1 MTGNGNGNGNGHGHG
16 IATGPLLSGTQPPQ
30 FVHWR
35 AMWILARRS
44 WWLVGGLPAF
54 TVLAMLAW
62 LWLSPPNYKATI
74 VLRLA
79 DARRELAR
87 GVEQTTEEPERT
99 TEDLLSQVQMLRSHS
114 IAEAIIDSTGLRLQ
128 PKFGG
133 FAPTLLTAV
142 RVDSDAPADTLQLEF
157 QATGYTVK
165 NRAGLTVNGTYDTP
179 LKIGGVGF
187 TITGQPEVHSTR
199 WVVAPTEAAVDRFIA
214 QIKTARRPGTNIV
227 DVSYTARQP
236 ALAQSVVNVLG
247 TVFQNLEAT
256 SAQNQSKRRRIF
268 LDEQL
273 RRTDSLLAEAQQALS
288 AFRSHQEVYSSRD
301 KMASQQVAL
310 LDLET
315 RRIAL
320 DANRDSYKSALSQLE
335 QGDSTVRRAALRALA
350 GNVELA
356 ANPVVVSLY
365 TQLVSQQRALDS
377 LRQIAPEQNPDVR
390 RLAQLAA
397 GTENDLKAA
406 MRSHAATL
414 DQQATALG
422 TQTSRIAQGVRELP
436 TVEAQ
441 EVRLV
446 QQVETIK
453 SLGNQLREE
462 RQRAAMAEAIAV
474 GEVEI
479 VDAARLPYKPVQTFA
494 SLKLLLALIFGVGSG
509 VGLAMVRERWDLS
522 IRNPEEMVEQ
532 LQLSSLGLIPKVD
545 PAQVEGM
552 EAYRVLRTRLL
563 LTPEVAK
570 ARSVVITSAIAGE
583 GKSTTA
589 ANLAAAFAWEGRR
602 VLLIDA
608 DLWRG
613 RLHRLFATR
622 RSPGL
627 ADCLMQDKPL
637 AEAIR
642 TTDIKTLWF
651 MPGGKTAGPPSDLLT
666 RGRMPRLLEQLK
678 DHFDLVLIDTPPVL
692 TAAETTVLS
701 TSADGVV
708 LVVRAGHTDREAV
721 QHAVR
726 EIGAVGARLV
736 GAVLNDP
743 KELTRKY
750 GPSYYKSYYSYA
762 REEG

>member
-1 MTGNGNGNGNGHGHG
+1 MTGNGNGHGNGS
-16 IATGPLLSGTQPPQ
+16 AFSTSALPPDSPSPL
-30 FVHWR
+30 HWR
-35 AMWILARRS
+35 ALWILARRS
-44 WWLVGGLPAF
+44 WWLVGGLPALMVAG
-54 TVLAMLAW
+54 TLAW
-62 LWLSPPNYKATI
+62 LTLSPPEYRATV

-79 DARRELAR
+79 DARRALTR
-87 GVEQTTEEPERT
+87 NVEQTSVEPQRT
-99 TEDLLSQVQMLRSHS
+99 TEQLLSQIQMLRSRS
-114 IAEAIIDSTGLRLQ
+114 IAQAVIDSSGLRLQ
-128 PKFGG
+128 PRFKG
-133 FAPTLLTAV
+133 FAPALLTAV
-142 RVDSDAPADTLQLEF
+142 RVDSDAPADTLQLDF
-157 QATGYTVK
+157 QAAEYTVH
-165 NRAGLTVNGTYDTP
+165 NRAGLAVTSPYGTAAHV
-179 LKIGGVGF
+179 GGVSFIIGAK
-187 TITGQPEVHSTR
+187 PEATTAR
-199 WVVAPTEAAVDRFIA
+199 WTVLPLEDAIDRFIVEL
-214 QIKTARRPGTNIV
+214 KTQRRAGTDIV
-227 DVSYTARQP
+227 DVSFTARQ
-236 ALAQSVVNVLG
+236 AELAQRIVNNLG
-247 TVFQNLEAT
+247 AVFQSLEAQN
-256 SAQNQSKRRRIF
+256 AQNQSKRRRIF

-288 AFRSHQEVYSSRD
+288 GFRSSQEVYSSRD
-301 KMASQQVAL
+301 KMAAQQVAL

-320 DANRDSYKSALSQLE
+320 DADRDGYRSLLSQLE
-335 QGDSTVRRAALRALA
+335 QGDSTVRRAALRNLA
-350 GNVELA
+350 GNGELA
-356 ANPVVVSLY
+356 TNPVVVSLY
-365 TQLVSQQRALDS
+365 NQLLAQQRQLDS
-377 LRQIAPEQNPDVR
+377 LRQIAPAENPDVR

-397 GTENDLKAA
+397 GTEADLKGA

-414 DQQATALG
+414 DSRAAALR
-422 TQTSRIAQGVRELP
+422 TQTSRVAAGVRVLP

-446 QQVETIK
+446 QQVETIRT
-453 SLGNQLREE
+453 LGNQLREE
-462 RQRAAMAEAIAV
+462 RQRAAMAEAIEV

-479 VDAARLPYKPVQTFA
+479 VDAARLPYKPVPTLA
-494 SLKLLLALIFGVGSG
+494 ALKLFLALIFGVGAG
-509 VGLAMVRERWDLS
+509 IGLALVRERWDVS
-522 IRNPEEMVEQ
+522 IRNPEDMVQQ
-532 LQLSSLGLIPKVD
+532 LQLSSLGLIPRVD
-545 PAQVEGM
+545 PTQVEGM

-563 LTPEVAK
+563 LTPEIAR

-627 ADCLMQDKPL
+627 ADCLLQDKPL
-637 AEAIR
+637 PEAIR

-666 RGRMPRLLEQLK
+666 RVRMPRLLEQLRE
-678 DHFDLVLIDTPPVL
+678 HFDLVLIDTPPVL
-692 TAAETTVLS
+692 TAAETAVLS

-726 EIGAVGARLV
+726 EINAVGGRLV

>member
-1 MTGNGNGNGNGHGHG
+1 MTGNGNGNGNGNRD
-16 IATGPLLSGTQPPQ
+16 TGSDFPGSL
-30 FVHWR
+30 HWR
-35 AMWILARRS
+35 ALWVLARRS
-44 WWLVGGLPAF
+44 WWLVGGLPVL
-54 TVLAMLAW
+54 TVSVTLAW
-62 LWLSPPNYKATI
+62 LVLSPSDYRATV

-79 DARRELAR
+79 DARRSLTR
-87 GVEQTTEEPERT
+87 NVEQTSVEPQRSTEQ
-99 TEDLLSQVQMLRSHS
+99 LLSQIQMLRSRS
-114 IAEAIIDSTGLRLQ
+114 IAQVVVDSTGLRLQ
-128 PKFGG
+128 PRFAG
-133 FAPTLLTAV
+133 FAPELLTAV
-142 RVDSDAPADTLQLEF
+142 RVDSDAPADTLRVEF
-157 QATGYTVK
+157 LATEYTAK
-165 NRAGLTVNGTYDTP
+165 NRTGTVATAPYGTAIT
-179 LKIGGVGF
+179 LGGVTF
-187 TITGQPEVHSTR
+187 TVVGRPETR
-199 WVVAPTEAAVDRFIA
+199 AARWAVRPLEESIDKFIEVLR
-214 QIKTARRPGTNIV
+214 TARRPGTDIV
-227 DVSYTARQP
+227 DVSFTARQP
-236 ALAQSVVNVLG
+236 ALAQRVVNTLG
-247 TVFQNLEAT
+247 AVFQSLEAQN
-256 SAQNQSKRRRIF
+256 AQNQSKRRRVF

-273 RRTDSLLAEAQQALS
+273 RRTDSLLAQAQQALS
-288 AFRSHQEVYSSRD
+288 AFRSNQEVYSSRD
-301 KMASQQVAL
+301 KLAAQQVAL

-320 DANRDSYKSALSQLE
+320 DADRDGYRSLLNQLE
-335 QGDSTVRRAALRALA
+335 QGDSISRRAALRNLA
-350 GNVELA
+350 GNAELA
-356 ANPVVVSLY
+356 TNQVVARLY
-365 TQLVSQQRALDS
+365 DQLLNQQRSLDS
-377 LRQIAPEQNPDVR
+377 LRQIAPIENPDVR
-390 RLAQLAA
+390 RLMQLAA
-397 GTENDLKAA
+397 ATEADLKAA

-414 DQQATALG
+414 DSRATGLR
-422 TQTSRIAQGVRELP
+422 TQTTRVAAGVRVLP

-446 QQVETIK
+446 QSVESIK

-462 RQRAAMAEAIAV
+462 RQRAAMAEAIEV

-479 VDAARLPYKPVQTFA
+479 VDAARLPYKPVSTLA
-494 SLKLLLALIFGVGSG
+494 SLKLLLALIFGVGTG
-509 VGLAMVRERWDLS
+509 IGLALLRERWDVS
-522 IRNPEEMVEQ
+522 IRNPEEMVES

-563 LTPEVAK
+563 LTPEIAR

-622 RSPGL
+622 RTPGL

-637 AEAIR
+637 ADAIR

-651 MPGGKTAGPPSDLLT
+651 MPGGKTSGPPSDLLT
-666 RGRMPRLLEQLK
+666 RGRMPRLLEQLRE
-678 DHFDLVLIDTPPVL
+678 HFDLVLIDTPPVL
-692 TAAETTVLS
+692 TAAETAVLS

-726 EIGAVGARLV
+726 EIGAVGGRLV

>member
-1 MTGNGNGNGNGHGHG
+1 MTGNGNGNGNGHGTPS
-16 IATGPLLSGTQPPQ
+16 ASLPPAL
-30 FVHWR
+30 HWR
-35 AMWILARRS
+35 AIWILARRS
-44 WWLVGGLPAF
+44 WWLVFGLPIV
-54 TVLAMLAW
+54 TGTLVLAW
-62 LWLSPPNYKATI
+62 LWLTPPSFRATA

-79 DARRELAR
+79 DARRDMTR
-87 GVEQTTEEPERT
+87 NVEQTAPEPERT
-99 TEDLLSQVQMLRSHS
+99 TEQLLSQIQMLRSRS
-114 IAEAIIDSTGLRLQ
+114 MAQEVIDSTGLRLQ
-128 PKFGG
+128 PRYKS
-133 FAPTLLTAV
+133 FAPALLTAV
-142 RVDSDAPADTLQLEF
+142 HVAGDAPADTLDLQF
-157 QATGYTVK
+157 DATQYTVK
-165 NRAGLTVNGTYDTP
+165 NRAGITATSPYGTAVRV
-179 LKIGGVGF
+179 GGVSF
-187 TITGQPEVHSTR
+187 TVTAQPTEKTGR
-199 WVVAPTEAAVDRFIA
+199 WVVRPLEESIDRFIELVRPV
-214 QIKTARRPGTNIV
+214 RRPGTDIV
-227 DVSYTARQP
+227 DLNYTARQ
-236 ALAQSVVNVLG
+236 AVLAQRVVNTLA
-247 TVFQNLEAT
+247 TVFQSFEAQN
-256 SAQNQSKRRRIF
+256 AQNQSKRRRIF

-288 AFRSHQEVYSSRD
+288 NFRSNQEVYSSRD
-301 KMASQQVAL
+301 KLASQQVAL

-320 DANRDSYKSALSQLE
+320 DADRDGYRSLLNQLE
-335 QGDSTVRRAALRALA
+335 QGDSTVRRAALRTFA
-350 GNVELA
+350 GNAELA
-356 ANPVVVSLY
+356 ANPVVVALY
-365 TQLVSQQRALDS
+365 NQLLGQQRALDS
-377 LRQIAPEQNPDVR
+377 LRQIAPPTNPDVQ
-390 RLAQLAA
+390 RLAQLA
-397 GTENDLKAA
+397 GTTENDLKAA

-414 DQQATALG
+414 DTRANALR
-422 TQTSRIAQGVRELP
+422 TQTSRVAAGVRVLP

-453 SLGNQLREE
+453 NLGNQLREE
-462 RQRAAMAEAIAV
+462 RQRAAMAEAIEV

-479 VDAARLPYKPVQTFA
+479 VDLARLPYKPVPTLA
-494 SLKLLLALIFGVGSG
+494 SLKVLLALIFGLGAG
-509 VGLAMVRERWDLS
+509 VGLALVRERWDVS
-522 IRNPEEMVEQ
+522 IRNPEEMVAQ
-532 LQLSSLGLIPKVD
+532 LQLSSLGLIPRVD

-563 LTPEVAK
+563 LTPEI
-570 ARSVVITSAIAGE
+570 ARAHSVVITSAIAGE

-622 RSPGL
+622 RTPGL
-627 ADCLMQDKPL
+627 ADCLLHDKPL
-637 AEAIR
+637 PDAIR
-642 TTDIKTLWF
+642 STDIKTLWF
-651 MPGGKTAGPPSDLLT
+651 MPGGKTNGPPSDLLT
-666 RGRMPRLLEQLK
+666 RVRMPRLLQQLRE
-678 DHFDLVLIDTPPVL
+678 HFDLVLIDTPPVL
-692 TAAETTVLS
+692 TAAETAVLS

-726 EIGAVGARLV
+726 EIGAVGGRLV

>member
-1 MTGNGNGNGNGHGHG
+1 MAMATAMDTGTASRPVPSSPARNRHSSC
-16 IATGPLLSGTQPPQ
+16 TGAPCGFSRAARGGWSADCRPSRS
-30 FVHWR
+30 WR
-35 AMWILARRS
+35 CSPGCGCRRRTTRRRS
-44 WWLVGGLPAF
+44 CCVWPTRAASSPAASSKRPKNRSARPK
-54 TVLAMLAW
+54 TCCRRSRCCAATR
-62 LWLSPPNYKATI
+62 SP
-74 VLRLA
+74 
-79 DARRELAR
+79 RRSSPAPGR
-87 GVEQTTEEPERT
+87 
-99 TEDLLSQVQMLRSHS
+99 
-114 IAEAIIDSTGLRLQ
+114 RLQ
-128 PKFGG
+128 PKCGG

-179 LKIGGVGF
+179 LRIGGVGF

-199 WVVAPTEAAVDRFIA
+199 WVVVPTEAAVDRFIA

-288 AFRSHQEVYSSRD
+288 AFRSHQEAYSSRD

-397 GTENDLKAA
+397 GTDNDLKAA
-406 MRSHAATL
+406 RPSHAATL

-422 TQTSRIAQGVRELP
+422 TQTSRVAQGVRELP

-532 LQLSSLGLIPKVD
+532 LQ
-545 PAQVEGM
+545 
-552 EAYRVLRTRLL
+552 
-563 LTPEVAK
+563 
-570 ARSVVITSAIAGE
+570 
-583 GKSTTA
+583 
-589 ANLAAAFAWEGRR
+589 
-602 VLLIDA
+602 
-608 DLWRG
+608 
-613 RLHRLFATR
+613 
-622 RSPGL
+622 
-627 ADCLMQDKPL
+627 
-637 AEAIR
+637 
-642 TTDIKTLWF
+642 
-651 MPGGKTAGPPSDLLT
+651 
-666 RGRMPRLLEQLK
+666 
-678 DHFDLVLIDTPPVL
+678 
-692 TAAETTVLS
+692 
-701 TSADGVV
+701 
-708 LVVRAGHTDREAV
+708 
-721 QHAVR
+721 
-726 EIGAVGARLV
+726 
-736 GAVLNDP
+736 
-743 KELTRKY
+743 
-750 GPSYYKSYYSYA
+750 
-762 REEG
+762 

>member
-1 MTGNGNGNGNGHGHG
+1 MTGNGNGHGNGAAFSPHGA
-16 IATGPLLSGTQPPQ
+16 ATTPPSPL
-30 FVHWR
+30 HWR
-35 AMWILARRS
+35 AIWVLARRS
-44 WWLVGGLPAF
+44 WWLVGGVPALM
-54 TVLAMLAW
+54 LAATLAW
-62 LWLSPPNYKATI
+62 LTLAPPDYRATI

-79 DARRELAR
+79 DARRALTR
-87 GVEQTTEEPERT
+87 NVEQTSVEPQRT
-99 TEDLLSQVQMLRSHS
+99 TEQLLSQIQMLRSRS
-114 IAEAIIDSTGLRLQ
+114 IAQAVIDSSGLRLQ
-128 PKFGG
+128 PRFKG
-133 FAPTLLTAV
+133 FAPSLLTAV
-142 RVDSDAPADTLQLEF
+142 RVDSDAPADTLQLDF
-157 QATGYTVK
+157 QAAEYTAH
-165 NRAGLTVNGTYDTP
+165 NRAGLSATASYGTP
-179 LKIGGVGF
+179 LHLGGIDFTVGARP
-187 TITGQPEVHSTR
+187 TATTAR
-199 WVVAPTEAAVDRFIA
+199 WTVLPLEDAIDRFIKEL
-214 QIKTARRPGTNIV
+214 KTARRPGTDIV
-227 DVSYTARQP
+227 DVSFTARQP
-236 ALAQSVVNVLG
+236 ERAQLVVNTLG
-247 TVFQNLEAT
+247 AVFQSLEAQN
-256 SAQNQSKRRRIF
+256 AQNQSKRRRIF

-273 RRTDSLLAEAQQALS
+273 RRTDSLLAEAQNALS
-288 AFRSHQEVYSSRD
+288 GFRSSQEVYSSRD
-301 KMASQQVAL
+301 KMAAQQVAL

-320 DANRDSYKSALSQLE
+320 DADRDGYRSLLNQLE
-335 QGDSTVRRAALRALA
+335 QGDSTVRRAALRNLA
-350 GNVELA
+350 GNAELA
-356 ANPVVVSLY
+356 TNPVVVSLY
-365 TQLVSQQRALDS
+365 NQLLAQQRQLDS
-377 LRQIAPEQNPDVR
+377 LRQIAPAENPDVR
-390 RLAQLAA
+390 RLAQLTA
-397 GTENDLKAA
+397 GTESDLKGA
-406 MRSHAATL
+406 MNSYAATL
-414 DQQATALG
+414 DSRAGALR
-422 TQTSRIAQGVRELP
+422 TQTSRVAAGVRVLP

-462 RQRAAMAEAIAV
+462 RQRAMMAEAIEV

-479 VDAARLPYKPVQTFA
+479 VDAARLPYKPVPTLA
-494 SLKLLLALIFGVGSG
+494 ALKLFLAMIFGVAAG
-509 VGLAMVRERWDLS
+509 VGLALVRERWDLS
-522 IRNPEEMVEQ
+522 IRNPEEMVES
-532 LQLSSLGLIPKVD
+532 LQLSSLGLIPRVD
-545 PAQVEGM
+545 PTQVEGM

-563 LTPEVAK
+563 LTPEIAR

-627 ADCLMQDKPL
+627 ADCLLQDKPL

-666 RGRMPRLLEQLK
+666 RGRMPRLLEQLRE
-678 DHFDLVLIDTPPVL
+678 HFDLVLIDTPPVL
-692 TAAETTVLS
+692 TAAETAVLS

-726 EIGAVGARLV
+726 EIGAVGGRLV

-762 REEG
+762 REDG